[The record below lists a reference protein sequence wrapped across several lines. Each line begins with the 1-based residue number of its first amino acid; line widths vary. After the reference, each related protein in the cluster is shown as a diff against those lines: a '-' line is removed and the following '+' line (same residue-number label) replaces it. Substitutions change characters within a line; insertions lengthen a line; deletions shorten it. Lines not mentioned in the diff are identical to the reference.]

1 MNSRPF
7 AATRRTVAWRAVVA
21 ALAASL
27 SLPALSAERSA
38 LLKVSDAQMQ
48 AMGITA
54 QPLQTAGASVAASFP
69 ALVVVPPGGERIV
82 SAPLTTLVE
91 QVFVQPGQAV
101 KSGAPLLRIAS
112 AELGQ
117 AQMQLAQAAV
127 RARLAQQTLAR
138 EQSLFGEGII
148 PERRVQEARAALTQA
163 QAEVGQ
169 ARSTLRL
176 IGMPQAAMDK
186 VAGGGQAQDGLTL
199 SAQQAGTVTEIAVR
213 PGQRVEASSL
223 LLRLVQSGAIGLEIQ
238 VPAAQA
244 SAYPMGT
251 KLKVVGT
258 NTPAH
263 VVSSSPNVAPGS
275 QTSTL
280 RAAVDDRGVAVTLRP
295 GEAVTVQMGA
305 PQSPASGTAPA
316 DTWTIPLPAVAYDG
330 QKAHVFVKTAQG
342 FEARPVQVLNSA
354 GQQVR
359 VQGALKAG
367 DSVAV
372 SGVVAL
378 KGAWLKEAP

>member
-7 AATRRTVAWRAVVA
+7 AAARRMVAWRALVA
-21 ALAASL
+21 TLAAGL

-38 LLKVSDAQMQ
+38 MLKVSEAQMQ

-54 QPLQTAGASVAASFP
+54 QPLQTAGAHVAASFP
-69 ALVVVPPGGERIV
+69 AQVVVPPGGERIV
-82 SAPLTTLVE
+82 SAPLTALVE
-91 QVFVQPGQAV
+91 QVFVQPGQLV
-101 KSGAPLLRIAS
+101 KAGAPLLRIAS

-148 PERRVQEARAALTQA
+148 PERRVQEAKAALTQA

-169 ARSTLRL
+169 ARASLRL
-176 IGMPQAAMDK
+176 IGMPQVAMDK
-186 VAGGGQAQDGLTL
+186 VASAGLAQDGLTL
-199 SAQQAGTVTEIAVR
+199 SAPQAGTVTEIAVR

-223 LLRLVQSGAIGLEIQ
+223 LLRLVRSGAVGLEIQ

-244 SAYPMGT
+244 SAYPVGT
-251 KLKVVGT
+251 TLTVVGA

-263 VVSSSPNVAPGS
+263 VVSSSPIVAPGS

-280 RAAVDDRGVAVTLRP
+280 RAAVDDPRALTTLRP
-295 GEAVTVQMGA
+295 GEAVTVQMGF
-305 PQSPASGTAPA
+305 SKSSSGADTAG
-316 DTWTIPLPAVAYDG
+316 TWTIPLPAVAYDG
-330 QKAHVFVKTAQG
+330 QKAHVFVKTPEG
-342 FEARPVQVLNSA
+342 FEARSVQVLSSA
-354 GQQVR
+354 GQLVR

-372 SGVVAL
+372 SGVIAL